1 MDLTIGTFNLNNLFS
16 RWNFQAE
23 VPKGTRLEQVIE
35 FDSGDQRR
43 LRTFK
48 GRVVSSKDSADTEA
62 IADRIKAMDV
72 DVLAVQE
79 AENIEALR
87 TFNRESLG
95 GMYPNVILVE
105 GNDPR
110 LIDVGYLSRFPIGQV
125 VSHQTEP
132 DPERPFKPVFG
143 RDLLRVDVLAPNRD
157 RRLLTVF
164 NSHLKSNFIDK
175 LEHRSAD
182 AQAAQRVRNNERRR
196 RQAAATKT
204 IIEAETRPNSKYV
217 VLGDMNDDPDSE
229 FLAPLVQSNLK
240 LVDALAQVA
249 ETRPSKDE
257 SLGPQPGPRWTSRFK
272 PSGKPPEHRLFD
284 QIWVSPSL
292 KNRLDD
298 SFIDRRTKHGG
309 NGSDHDPAW
318 VMVRDL

>member
-23 VPKGTRLEQVIE
+23 VPKGTVLEEVMV
-35 FDSGDQRR
+35 FDAATERK

-48 GRVVSSKDSADTEA
+48 GRVVHRKDPDDSVA

-87 TFNRESLG
+87 TFNSDSLG
-95 GMYPNVILVE
+95 GLYPHVILVE

-110 LIDVGYLSRFPIGQV
+110 LIDVGVLSKYPIGQV

-132 DPERPFKPVFG
+132 DPNRPVRPLFG
-143 RDLLRVDVLAPNRD
+143 RDLLRVDILNPT
-157 RRLLTVF
+157 RRQRILTVY
-164 NSHLKSNFIDK
+164 NTHMKSNFIDWK
-175 LEHRSAD
+175 ENRT
-182 AQAAQRVRNNERRR
+182 AARREAARTANNERRR
-196 RQAAATKT
+196 RQAEATRR
-204 IIEAETRPNSKYV
+204 IIEDETRPNSKYV

-229 FLAPLVQSNLK
+229 FLEPLVQSKLN
-240 LVDALAQVA
+240 LVDALIAVE
-249 ETRPSKDE
+249 ETRDAKHE
-257 SLGPQPGPRWTSRFK
+257 AIGPQPGPRWTSRYK
-272 PSGKPPEHRLFD
+272 ESGKPPQHRLFD

-292 KNRLDD
+292 GSRVDR
-298 SFIDRRTKHGG
+298 SFIERRTKHGG

-318 VMVRDL
+318 VTIRGL

>member
-16 RWNFQAE
+16 RWNFQSE

-43 LRTFK
+43 LRMFK
-48 GRVVSSKDSADTEA
+48 GRVVTAKDARDTEA
-62 IADRIKAMDV
+62 VADRIKMMDL

-95 GMYPNVILVE
+95 GMYPHVILVE

-110 LIDVGYLSRFPIGQV
+110 LIDVGFLSRFPVGQV

-132 DPERPFKPVFG
+132 DPERPFKPLFG
-143 RDLLRVDVLAPNRD
+143 RDLLRVDVLTPNRD
-157 RRLLTVF
+157 RRLLTLF
-164 NSHLKSNFIDK
+164 NNHMKSNFVDS
-175 LEHRSAD
+175 LEHRTPEAR
-182 AQAAQRVRNNERRR
+182 AAQRVRNNERRS
-196 RQAAATKT
+196 RQARATKN
-204 IIEAETRPNSKYV
+204 IIEAETRPNSKYL

-229 FLAPLVQSNLK
+229 HLAPLVQSNLK
-240 LVDALAQVA
+240 LVDALAQVS
-249 ETRPSKDE
+249 ETRAAKAE
-257 SLGPQPGPRWTSRFK
+257 NLGPQPGPS
-272 PSGKPPEHRLFD
+272 
-284 QIWVSPSL
+284 
-292 KNRLDD
+292 
-298 SFIDRRTKHGG
+298 G

-318 VMVRDL
+318 VTVREL